1 MKRSNILRSLALTL
15 AVATISTTS
24 AFASE
29 KGTETILTE
38 SEWQAIEET
47 SRWDRM
53 MQPIESVVMVSN
65 MQNTL
70 EMDLKAGRKTTFSL
84 NAPFSATEQVGLVV
98 IAADGDVVYSA
109 TGTYGELQSFSISP
123 NFRWDE
129 TYVIR
134 LYSTQAVFETKVQVV
149 YL

>member
-53 MQPIESVVMVSN
+53 MQPIESIVIVSN

-134 LYSTQAVFETKVQVV
+134 LYSTQAVF
-149 YL
+149 